1 LRAALSPFRPIF
13 AISAVPAPRLSILLL
28 AAVMFGRPRT
38 TVTSIKRGRY
48 LPGETGMD
56 TAMTLNWL
64 EARRVSNT
72 RTRQDEQARLLT
84 LARENARLAEE
95 NHRLHQQF
103 EDLAA
108 STDIWIRLYE
118 AALQRANGTQA
129 MSAISTATVN

>member
-1 LRAALSPFRPIF
+1 
-13 AISAVPAPRLSILLL
+13 
-28 AAVMFGRPRT
+28 
-38 TVTSIKRGRY
+38 
-48 LPGETGMD
+48 MD